1 MSIRHTLLGFLNLRP
16 QTGYDLKKVM
26 DSSTQAFWHARL
38 SQIYP
43 TLKALEAE
51 GLIASRVEPQVGKPD
66 RRVYR
71 ITERGRAELLEWLA
85 ESVEHVEP
93 GKSTALLKLF
103 FSGFLRRE
111 QILVHLRKQLEAHR
125 VELARLRDEIAPMI
139 ATVVAEKGLKREGM
153 MWELVRELGERSE
166 QAVVSWLE
174 DAIHR
179 VETLS

>member
-1 MSIRHTLLGFLNLRP
+1 MTTFAWVGRTR
-16 QTGYDLKKVM
+16 TGQIVKGERAA
-26 DSSTQAFWHARL
+26 DSR
-38 SQIYP
+38 
-43 TLKALEAE
+43 
-51 GLIASRVEPQVGKPD
+51 
-66 RRVYR
+66 
-71 ITERGRAELLEWLA
+71 
-85 ESVEHVEP
+85 ESL
-93 GKSTALLKLF
+93 TDA
-103 FSGFLRRE
+103 LRRE